1 MKSAKICGE
10 FKFSGGET
18 MIRHISLRMAVVLMI
33 LAAALAAAQSP
44 ASLPAATIEKVES
57 AIKAEMSKQN
67 IPGISAAIVTN
78 HQLRWAKGFGMA
90 DLENSVPAKDVT
102 VYRLA
107 SISKTITAVA
117 AMQLNERGKLDLDT
131 TIQKYCP
138 AFPEKPWPITTRQ
151 LLGHLS
157 GIRHYKNQEEVN
169 STRHYTTLVDAL
181 AMFKD
186 EPLLQEP
193 GTKYTYTTIGY
204 SVLGCVVEGASGVKF
219 VDYIRENIFKPAG
232 MDTMRPDDVY
242 EIIPNRAQGYRK
254 LQSGELRNSSLADT
268 SNKVP
273 GGGLCSTVA
282 DLAKFA
288 ITVQTGK
295 LVKPETL
302 APMWTRQKT
311 RDGQPTNYGLGW
323 FLDERNG
330 QKEVWHTGGQQ
341 RVSTIL
347 YMRPD
352 QRLAVVLMSNLEGA
366 GLTQLARQ
374 IADLVL
380 QRQ

>member
-1 MKSAKICGE
+1 
-10 FKFSGGET
+10 
-18 MIRHISLRMAVVLMI
+18 MAVVLMI
-33 LAAALAAAQSP
+33 LAAALAAAQNP
-44 ASLPAATIEKVES
+44 AGLPAATIEKVES

-78 HQLRWAKGFGMA
+78 HELRWAKGFGMS

-117 AMQLNERGKLDLDT
+117 AMQLNERGKLDLDAP
-131 TIQKYCP
+131 IQKYCP

-193 GTKYTYTTIGY
+193 GTKFTYTTFGY
-204 SVLGCVVEGASGVKF
+204 NVLGCVVEGASGLKF
-219 VDYIRENIFKPAG
+219 VDYIRENVFKPTG
-232 MDTMRPDDVY
+232 MDRMREDDVF

-254 LQSGELRNSSLADT
+254 LQTGELRNSSLADT
-268 SNKVP
+268 SNKIP

-288 ITVQTGK
+288 IAVQTGK

-330 QKEVWHTGGQQ
+330 QREVWHTGGQQ

-366 GLTQLARQ
+366 RLTELARQ
-374 IADLVL
+374 VADLAL
-380 QRQ
+380 Q